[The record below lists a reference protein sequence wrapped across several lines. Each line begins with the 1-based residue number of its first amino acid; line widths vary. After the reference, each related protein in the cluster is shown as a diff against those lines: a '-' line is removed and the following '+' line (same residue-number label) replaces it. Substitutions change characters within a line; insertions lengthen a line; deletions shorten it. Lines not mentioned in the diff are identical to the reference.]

1 MPFFFQQ
8 QQQIKESMFATEK
21 HHKDT
26 LQQMEHKFFE
36 EKVRLQQEA
45 SKKIAELAE
54 RAHSEAIRY
63 IKYTCMCR
71 KFEMGE
77 SFKVLLLFIFN
88 ERGWKVFLKRHI
100 SVRIFVKFQEP

>member
-1 MPFFFQQ
+1 
-8 QQQIKESMFATEK
+8 MFTTER

-54 RAHSEAIRY
+54 RAHSEAIR
-63 IKYTCMCR
+63 
-71 KFEMGE
+71 
-77 SFKVLLLFIFN
+77 
-88 ERGWKVFLKRHI
+88 
-100 SVRIFVKFQEP
+100 

>member
-1 MPFFFQQ
+1 MMWIDRIGIEPINIEIKCKTQSLIYNLHQFSLRSH
-8 QQQIKESMFATEK
+8 QIKENMFATER

-54 RAHSEAIRY
+54 RAHSEAIR
-63 IKYTCMCR
+63 
-71 KFEMGE
+71 
-77 SFKVLLLFIFN
+77 
-88 ERGWKVFLKRHI
+88 
-100 SVRIFVKFQEP
+100 

>member
-1 MPFFFQQ
+1 
-8 QQQIKESMFATEK
+8 MFATEK

-54 RAHSEAIRY
+54 RAHSEAIR
-63 IKYTCMCR
+63 
-71 KFEMGE
+71 
-77 SFKVLLLFIFN
+77 
-88 ERGWKVFLKRHI
+88 
-100 SVRIFVKFQEP
+100 

>member
-1 MPFFFQQ
+1 MCNTISPCFPH
-8 QQQIKESMFATEK
+8 QIKENMFATER

-54 RAHSEAIRY
+54 RAHSEAIRWMML
-63 IKYTCMCR
+63 KLAHVH
-71 KFEMGE
+71 
-77 SFKVLLLFIFN
+77 VLYLYLM
-88 ERGWKVFLKRHI
+88 
-100 SVRIFVKFQEP
+100 

>member
-1 MPFFFQQ
+1 MFDTVLSLRFRH
-8 QQQIKESMFATEK
+8 QIKENMFATER

-54 RAHSEAIRY
+54 RAHSEAIR
-63 IKYTCMCR
+63 
-71 KFEMGE
+71 
-77 SFKVLLLFIFN
+77 
-88 ERGWKVFLKRHI
+88 
-100 SVRIFVKFQEP
+100 